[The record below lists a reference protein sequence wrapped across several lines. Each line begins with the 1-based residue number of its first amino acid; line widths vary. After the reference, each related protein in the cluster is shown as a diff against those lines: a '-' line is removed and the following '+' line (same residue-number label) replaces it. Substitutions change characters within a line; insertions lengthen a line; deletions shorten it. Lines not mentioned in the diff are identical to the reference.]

1 MLRMTLYDGNNSGKF
16 MFRFFIYAG
25 ITSLLIRSQ
34 LTTVCSVEIDSCL
47 EKRFNVQAASVVS
60 ESMTSS
66 NQLICA

>member
-1 MLRMTLYDGNNSGKF
+1 
-16 MFRFFIYAG
+16 MFGFSIYAG